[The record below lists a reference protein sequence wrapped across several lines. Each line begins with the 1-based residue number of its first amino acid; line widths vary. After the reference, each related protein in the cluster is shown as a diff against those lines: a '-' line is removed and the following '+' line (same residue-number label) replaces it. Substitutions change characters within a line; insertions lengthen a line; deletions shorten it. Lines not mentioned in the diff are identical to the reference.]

1 MDKTSISSGI
11 CTVDMPCSIV
21 RGILWSIIWDEHDF
35 KVGRFQEDL
44 VDGHNN
50 LSLDGCEGDS
60 GKGAKLGIS
69 LRAESRD
76 VLGEVINNPVR
87 FLLPY

>member
-1 MDKTSISSGI
+1 MYSG
-11 CTVDMPCSIV
+11 CALVYCAGYPLV
-21 RGILWSIIWDEHDF
+21 YYF
-35 KVGRFQEDL
+35 KVGRVQEAL

-60 GKGAKLGIS
+60 GKGAHLGIM
-69 LRAESRD
+69 LGAESRHA
-76 VLGEVINNPVR
+76 LGEVINDPVW